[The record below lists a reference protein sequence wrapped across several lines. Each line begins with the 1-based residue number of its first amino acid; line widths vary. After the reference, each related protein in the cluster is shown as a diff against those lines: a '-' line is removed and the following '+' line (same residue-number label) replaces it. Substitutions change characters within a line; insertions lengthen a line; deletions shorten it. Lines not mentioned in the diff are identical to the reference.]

1 MKMLKN
7 LSPELLYLAIG
18 SASAFVT
25 SILRSAK
32 KSFWAKIAEG
42 ITCSMISSALIVVSE
57 YYLKLPLE
65 LSAAI
70 GTFVG
75 FLGSDYIST
84 KIKSI
89 INIKIKDND
98 NENK

>member
-1 MKMLKN
+1 MLKN

-98 NENK
+98 NESK

>member
-1 MKMLKN
+1 MYKN
-7 LSPELLYLAIG
+7 LSPELLYLFIG
-18 SASAFVT
+18 SASAFVMA
-25 SILRSAK
+25 ILRSAK

-42 ITCSMISSALIVVSE
+42 ITCSMISSALIIVAE
-57 YYLKLPLE
+57 YYCKLPLE

-89 INIKIKDND
+89 INIKIKDG
-98 NENK
+98 NESK